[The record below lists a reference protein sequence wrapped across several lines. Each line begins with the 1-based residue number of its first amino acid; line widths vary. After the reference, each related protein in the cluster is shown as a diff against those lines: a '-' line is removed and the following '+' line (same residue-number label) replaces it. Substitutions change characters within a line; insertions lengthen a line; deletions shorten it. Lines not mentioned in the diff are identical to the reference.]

1 MAANQLPAGT
11 AGPEAPGSL
20 PAATLRELTGNERTA
35 RSRVVDIAER
45 TALPAAWI
53 LVAIIF
59 AVVVPS
65 SFLSQSNVSTIF
77 GSQTV
82 LVMATLGL
90 IIPMTAGD
98 FDLSISG
105 TIGLSNMV
113 LAITDAQLHWPLPAA
128 IALSLSCGLAIGAL
142 NGGIVTVLKID
153 SLIATLGTGTM
164 LLGVV
169 LWISNSNTIS
179 GISPALV
186 NAVVGSTFLGV
197 PLQFY
202 YGLALCI
209 ALWVVLEYTTVGR
222 RLLFVGRGRAVS
234 RLSGLHVTRLRWGAF
249 MASGTIAALAGVV
262 WGGTTGAAD
271 PSSATEFLLPAFAA
285 AFLGATSILHGRFK
299 PWGSLV
305 AVYFLVTGTTG
316 FQLLGAATYVQQLF
330 YGGALVVAV
339 ALAQLARRGRV
350 SGDSA
355 NE

>member
-1 MAANQLPAGT
+1 MVTPD
-11 AGPEAPGSL
+11 APGSL
-20 PAATLRELTGNERTA
+20 RTATLGELGQMEEPAHTRK
-35 RSRVVDIAER
+35 VDVADIVQR
-45 TALPAAWI
+45 TALPAVWV

-59 AVVVPS
+59 AILLPT

-113 LAITDAQLHWPLPAA
+113 LAITDAQLHWPVAVA
-128 IALSLSCGLAIGAL
+128 ILLSLLCGLTVGAI

-169 LWISNSNTIS
+169 LWISSSQTIS

-186 NAVVGSTFLGV
+186 NAVVGTTFLGV

-202 YGLALCI
+202 YGVALCI
-209 ALWVVLEYTTVGR
+209 GLWLVLEYTTVGR

-249 MASGTIAALAGVV
+249 MASGTIAGLAGVI

-285 AFLGATSILHGRFK
+285 AFLGATSILPGRFN

-339 ALAQLARRGRV
+339 ALAQVARRGRESTDAV
-350 SGDSA
+350 T
-355 NE
+355 E